1 MPLARDLSHLYDM
14 DMSII
19 FISEFITS
27 QALETLKARH
37 TVIYQQDAYQDPK
50 EMADSLANADA
61 WIVRNLTKVSKEL
74 VDGAKQ
80 LKVVG
85 RLGVGLEN
93 IDLNACAER
102 GIRVIPATG
111 ANADSVAEYVLG
123 TAMALMRSYR
133 EATTETLAGKWPRPT
148 YSKCREIA
156 GKKIGIVGFGSIGR
170 VVAEKSLALGLQ
182 CIAYDP
188 LIKDSSISVK
198 GGAVAIHSLPE
209 VLSQSQI
216 VTLHLPLLPETRG
229 LFNLALLEQMQVG
242 AYLINTARGGIVD
255 ELALAQS
262 LKSGRLGGAALDVF
276 AVEPAKDLSHFIGVP
291 NLILTPHV
299 AGVTEESNDRVSTMI
314 AREVNLFLEKNT

>member
-1 MPLARDLSHLYDM
+1 M
-14 DMSII
+14 DMSHI

-27 QALETLKARH
+27 QALETLKAQH
-37 TVIYQQDAYQDPK
+37 TVIYQPDAYQDPK
-50 EMADSLANADA
+50 QMADSLASADA

-74 VDGAKQ
+74 VNGAKQ

-93 IDLNACAER
+93 IDLHACADR
-102 GIRVIPATG
+102 GIQVIPATG
-111 ANADSVAEYVLG
+111 ANAQSVAEYVLG

-133 EATTETLAGKWPRPT
+133 EASSETLAGKWPRPT
-148 YSKCREIA
+148 YSKCHEIS
-156 GKKIGIVGFGSIGR
+156 GKTIGIVGFGSIGR
-170 VVAEKSLALGLQ
+170 VVAEKALALGVR
-182 CIAYDP
+182 CIAFDP
-188 LIKDSSISVK
+188 VIKESSIAIK
-198 GGAVAIHSLPE
+198 GGDVVMQSLSE
-209 VLSQSQI
+209 VLANSQI
-216 VTLHLPLLPETRG
+216 VSLHLPLLPETKGR
-229 LFNLALLEQMQVG
+229 FNQALLDEMQEG

-255 ELALAQS
+255 EIALAQS

-276 AVEPAKDLSHFIGVP
+276 AVEPAKDLGHFIGVP

>member
-1 MPLARDLSHLYDM
+1 M
-14 DMSII
+14 DMSHI

-27 QALETLKARH
+27 QALETLRAQH
-37 TVIYQQDAYQDPK
+37 TVIYQPDAYQDLK
-50 EMADSLANADA
+50 QMADSLASADA

-93 IDLNACAER
+93 IDLHTCAER
-102 GIRVIPATG
+102 GIQVIPATG
-111 ANADSVAEYVLG
+111 ANAQSVAEYVLG
-123 TAMALMRSYR
+123 TATALMRSYR

-148 YSKCREIA
+148 YSKCHEIA
-156 GKKIGIVGFGSIGR
+156 GKTIGIVGFGSIGR
-170 VVAEKSLALGLQ
+170 VVAEKALALGMR

-188 LIKDSSISVK
+188 VIKESSIAIT
-198 GGAVAIHSLPE
+198 GGDVVMQSLSE
-209 VLSQSQI
+209 VLSNSHI
-216 VTLHLPLLPETRG
+216 VSLHLPLLPETKG
-229 LFNLALLEQMQVG
+229 LFNHALLDEIQEG

-276 AVEPAKDLSHFIGVP
+276 AVEPAKDLSHFVGVP

-299 AGVTEESNDRVSTMI
+299 AGVTEESNNRVSTMI

>member
-1 MPLARDLSHLYDM
+1 M
-14 DMSII
+14 DMSTI

-37 TVIYQQDAYQDPK
+37 TVIYQPDAYQDPK
-50 EMADSLANADA
+50 QMTDSLIAAQA

-74 VDGAKQ
+74 VEGAKQ

-111 ANADSVAEYVLG
+111 ANAESVAEYVLG

-133 EATTETLAGKWPRPT
+133 EATTETLTGKWPRPT
-148 YSKCREIA
+148 YSKCHEIS
-156 GKKIGIVGFGSIGR
+156 GKTIGIIGFGSIGR
-170 VVAEKSLALGLQ
+170 VVAEKALALGLR

-188 LIKDSSISVK
+188 IIKESSIAIK
-198 GGAVAIHSLPE
+198 GGDVAMRTLTE
-209 VLSQSQI
+209 VLASSHI
-216 VTLHLPLLPETRG
+216 VSLHLPLLPETKG
-229 LFNLALLEQMQVG
+229 LLNQALLDQMQEG

-262 LKSGRLGGAALDVF
+262 LKSGKLGGAALDVF
-276 AVEPAKDLSHFIGVP
+276 AVEPAKDLSHFVGVP

-299 AGVTEESNDRVSTMI
+299 AGVTEESNDRVSNMI

>member
-1 MPLARDLSHLYDM
+1 M
-14 DMSII
+14 DMSHI

-27 QALETLKARH
+27 QALETLKAQH
-37 TVIYQQDAYQDPK
+37 TVIYQPDAYQDPK
-50 EMADSLANADA
+50 QMADSLASADA

-74 VDGAKQ
+74 VNGAKQ

-93 IDLNACAER
+93 IDLHACADR

-111 ANADSVAEYVLG
+111 ANAESVAEYVLG

-133 EATTETLAGKWPRPT
+133 EASTETLAGKWPRPT
-148 YSKCREIA
+148 YSKCHEIS
-156 GKKIGIVGFGSIGR
+156 GKTIGIIGFGSIGR
-170 VVAEKSLALGLQ
+170 VVAEKALALGLR

-188 LIKDSSISVK
+188 IIKESSITIK
-198 GGAVAIHSLPE
+198 GGDVAMRTLTE
-209 VLSQSQI
+209 VLASSHI
-216 VTLHLPLLPETRG
+216 VSLHLPLLPETKG
-229 LFNLALLEQMQVG
+229 LLNQALLDQMQEG

-262 LKSGRLGGAALDVF
+262 LKSGKLGGAALDVF
-276 AVEPAKDLSHFIGVP
+276 AVEPAKDLSHFVGVP

-299 AGVTEESNDRVSTMI
+299 AGVTKESNDRVSNMI

>member
-1 MPLARDLSHLYDM
+1 M
-14 DMSII
+14 DMSVI

-27 QALETLKARH
+27 QALETLKAQH
-37 TVIYQQDAYQDPK
+37 SVIYQPEAYQDPRQ
-50 EMADSLANADA
+50 MADSLATAQA
-61 WIVRNLTKVSKEL
+61 WIVRNLTKVSREL
-74 VDGAKQ
+74 VEGAKH

-123 TAMALMRSYR
+123 TSMALMRSYR
-133 EATTETLAGKWPRPT
+133 EATIETLAGKWPRPT
-148 YSKCREIA
+148 YSKCHEIA
-156 GKKIGIVGFGSIGR
+156 GKTIGIVGFGSIGR
-170 VVAEKSLALGLQ
+170 VVAEKALALGMR

-188 LIKDSSISVK
+188 FIKDYSISVK
-198 GGAVAIHSLPE
+198 GGTVPICSLPD

-216 VTLHLPLLPETRG
+216 VTLHLPLLPETKG
-229 LFNLALLEQMQVG
+229 LFNQALLDEMQEG

-255 ELALAQS
+255 ELALARS
-262 LKSGRLGGAALDVF
+262 LKSGKLGGAALDVF
-276 AVEPAKDLSHFIGVP
+276 AVEPAKDLSHFVGVP

-299 AGVTEESNDRVSTMI
+299 AGVTEESNARVSSMI

>member
-37 TVIYQQDAYQDPK
+37 TVIYQPDAYQDPK
-50 EMADSLANADA
+50 QMADSLANADA

-93 IDLNACAER
+93 IDLHACAER
-102 GIRVIPATG
+102 AIRVIPATG
-111 ANADSVAEYVLG
+111 ANAVSVAEYVLG

-133 EATTETLAGKWPRPT
+133 EATLETLAGKWPRPT
-148 YSKCREIA
+148 YSKCHEIA
-156 GKKIGIVGFGSIGR
+156 EKTIGIVGFGSIGR
-170 VVAEKSLALGLQ
+170 VVAEKAHALGMR

-188 LIKDSSISVK
+188 IIKESSIAIK
-198 GGAVAIHSLPE
+198 GGDVVMRSLSE
-209 VLSQSQI
+209 VLANSQI
-216 VTLHLPLLPETRG
+216 VSLHLPLLPETKG
-229 LFNLALLEQMQVG
+229 LFNQALLDQMQEG

-255 ELALAQS
+255 ELALVQS

-276 AVEPAKDLSHFIGVP
+276 AVEPAKDLSHFVGVP

>member
-1 MPLARDLSHLYDM
+1 
-14 DMSII
+14 
-19 FISEFITS
+19 
-27 QALETLKARH
+27 
-37 TVIYQQDAYQDPK
+37 
-50 EMADSLANADA
+50 
-61 WIVRNLTKVSKEL
+61 L
-74 VDGAKQ
+74 VAGAKQ

-93 IDLNACAER
+93 IDLNACVER

-111 ANADSVAEYVLG
+111 ANAESVAEYVLG
-123 TAMALMRSYR
+123 TTMVLMRSYR
-133 EATTETLAGKWPRPT
+133 EATAETLLGKWPRPT
-148 YSKCREIA
+148 YSKCHEIS
-156 GKKIGIVGFGSIGR
+156 GKTIGIVGFGSIGR
-170 VVAEKSLALGLQ
+170 VVAEKALALGLR
-182 CIAYDP
+182 CIAFDP

-262 LKSGRLGGAALDVF
+262 LKSGKLGGAALDVF

-299 AGVTEESNDRVSTMI
+299 AGVTEESNDRVSSMI

>member
-1 MPLARDLSHLYDM
+1 MN
-14 DMSII
+14 MSNI

-37 TVIYQQDAYQDPK
+37 SVFYQPEAYQDPK
-50 EMADSLANADA
+50 QMADSLVTAQA

-74 VDGAKQ
+74 VEGAKQ

-133 EATTETLAGKWPRPT
+133 EATAETLAGKWPRPI
-148 YSKCREIA
+148 YSKCHEIA
-156 GKKIGIVGFGSIGR
+156 GKTIGIVGLGSIGR
-170 VVAEKSLALGLQ
+170 VVAEKALVLGLH

-188 LIKDSSISVK
+188 VIKESSIAIK
-198 GGAVAIHSLPE
+198 GGDVLMRSLSE
-209 VLSQSQI
+209 VLANSKI
-216 VTLHLPLLPETRG
+216 VSLHLPLLPETKG
-229 LFNLALLEQMQVG
+229 LLNQALLDQMQEG

-255 ELALAQS
+255 ELALVQS
-262 LKSGRLGGAALDVF
+262 LKSGKLGGAALDVF
-276 AVEPAKDLSHFIGVP
+276 AVEPAKDLRHFAGVP

>member
-1 MPLARDLSHLYDM
+1 MN
-14 DMSII
+14 MSVI

-27 QALETLKARH
+27 QALETLRAQH
-37 TVIYQQDAYQDPK
+37 TVIYQPDAYQDLK
-50 EMADSLANADA
+50 QMADSLASADA

-93 IDLNACAER
+93 IDLHTCAER
-102 GIRVIPATG
+102 GIQVIPATG
-111 ANADSVAEYVLG
+111 ANAQSVAEYVLG
-123 TAMALMRSYR
+123 TATALMRSYR

-148 YSKCREIA
+148 YSKCHEIA
-156 GKKIGIVGFGSIGR
+156 GKTIGIVGFGSIGR
-170 VVAEKSLALGLQ
+170 VVAEKALALGMR

-188 LIKDSSISVK
+188 VIKESSIAIT
-198 GGAVAIHSLPE
+198 GGDVVMQSLSE
-209 VLSQSQI
+209 VLSNSHI
-216 VTLHLPLLPETRG
+216 VSLHLPLLPETKG
-229 LFNLALLEQMQVG
+229 LFNHALLDEIQEG

-276 AVEPAKDLSHFIGVP
+276 AVEPAKDLSHFVGVP

-299 AGVTEESNDRVSTMI
+299 AGVTEESNNRVSTMI